1 MAEVTI
7 APFDAPQMV
16 VDIAAKE
23 LRSAQDRIAQLGLLS
38 LARDVG
44 KVEDRLR
51 GTRFVLA
58 TDVSKPAHLAAVL
71 TAWVPD

>member
-7 APFDAPQMV
+7 SPFDAPQMV
-16 VDIAAKE
+16 VDCAAAELVSARHRIARLGLVALAKE
-23 LRSAQDRIAQLGLLS
+23 LATL
-38 LARDVG
+38 
-44 KVEDRLR
+44 EDRLR
-51 GTRFVLA
+51 GTRFVLV